1 MDKNKVISAVIDSI
15 NKHTQ
20 TPEVKSYIMQVQVQ
34 GIYDIIL
41 ALVIALLIAGVIRV
55 AYKLDD
61 INVVAGVMLISPYL
75 IGGTIVAFALF
86 IYGVGQIVIP
96 VYMILHGIFN
106 ILG

>member
-1 MDKNKVISAVIDSI
+1 MDKNKVISTIIDSI

-20 TPEVKSYIMQVQVQ
+20 TPEVKSYIMQVRVQ
-34 GIYDIIL
+34 GLYDIIL
-41 ALVIALLIAGVIRV
+41 ALVIALLIAGVIWV

-61 INVVAGVMLISPYL
+61 INVIAGVMLISPYL
-75 IGGTIVAFALF
+75 IGGTIVAIALF